1 MADPTG
7 PREPSSPPEHPAPGC
22 PPPAAAPAP
31 PYNYKLVLQK
41 AVQTAAS
48 DLHLKVGRPP
58 MIRLNGEL
66 SSLELPPLKPEDLES
81 IGEQICPPKQKRE
94 FDAEKETE
102 LGERLDPEALRTLL
116 SRHFSSARAVLE
128 RHGGTVEKFIGDA
141 VMAVFGI
148 PVIHEDDALRAV
160 RAALEL
166 QAGVRAINA
175 EIAVP
180 AALAVRIGIN
190 TGEVVTG
197 VGAGETLVTGDTVNT
212 AARLEQAARP
222 GEILI
227 GPDTHD
233 LVRDA
238 VEVEAMPPLALKG
251 KAVPIGSFR
260 VISVVGNEGH
270 RRNIDA
276 PMVGRAAEFA
286 LLMDAWRATRDGQA
300 AQLTTVLATAG
311 VGKSRLI
318 RELASVLEPEATIGR
333 GRCLPY
339 GDGIT
344 YWPVR
349 ELVHSLA
356 GIEESDSKDAALQKI
371 ADLLPAPC
379 PQEVR
384 DGVAAAVGLETRLLR
399 HEEIFWAVRRTLE
412 TVAERRPLL
421 VLIEDLHWAEETLL
435 DLLEFIVEMAL
446 QPMLI
451 VATARPELMTARPG
465 WGGTPSSTLLRL
477 NALPSDDAGD
487 LLRAQRGAGALPPE
501 LQAQILDSADGN
513 ALYIEEIVGLLRER
527 EFLIEAD
534 GDWRATGS
542 LTEITVPP
550 TIHALLAAR
559 LDQLPEGERSVAQ
572 HGAVVGR
579 SFEAAALLDIGP
591 DAIRTD
597 LARRLLG
604 LVRKELIRPE
614 RSQLSDGDAYRFR
627 HILIRDAAYAA
638 LSKGERSTIHEKFAT
653 WLARTAGDRSDE
665 FAEIVGF
672 HLQEAARYHGELGND
687 RAVSLRASAA
697 PWFLRAGSRARLRDD
712 PGAAEALLRTCA
724 DLAAGADPATEVTA
738 LTLLGDQLLSAA
750 RLDEAD
756 GVLTRAFER
765 ATATGDTRA
774 AAHVRLSQTHLH
786 HHTHPSTWV
795 EETRIAA
802 ADAIGIFTAA
812 GDELGL
818 ARAWG
823 ALSVA
828 DQNDPARAA
837 EATARHL
844 YHAQRAGDPREL
856 AMAIIGEA
864 ISAASGETPVAE
876 ALPRARELL
885 ALATGIGRG
894 PAADLG
900 MSVALLE
907 AMAEES
913 EQSREHIGQ
922 SLHTERELG
931 LKLDLAFGVIGA
943 SLAYQYLG
951 DPAAAEVVLREGL
964 DLMDVAGEQEVSAYL
979 AGRLA
984 MMLALMARYEEA
996 EDFIERARA
1005 SNSADE
1011 LVEAN
1016 WRSARSRVEAAR
1028 GNGAAAIEHA
1038 ERVLA
1043 IVDPKFLSRYALALM
1058 DLAVAR
1064 QAAGQVDDARA
1075 TLQSARAV
1083 AERKGNLAL
1092 LRMVDREL
1100 TALSA

>member
-1 MADPTG
+1 MTACPSCGHATELAARFCPSCGASLGDGNT
-7 PREPSSPPEHPAPGC
+7 PREVR
-22 PPPAAAPAP
+22 
-31 PYNYKLVLQK
+31 KTVTVLF
-41 AVQTAAS
+41 ADIAGS
-48 DLHLKVGRPP
+48 
-58 MIRLNGEL
+58 
-66 SSLELPPLKPEDLES
+66 
-81 IGEQICPPKQKRE
+81 
-94 FDAEKETE
+94 TE
-102 LGERLDPEALRTLL
+102 LGERLDPEAVRTLL
-116 SRHFSSARAVLE
+116 TRHFSNARAVLE

-175 EIAVP
+175 ESAVP

-197 VGAGETLVTGDTVNT
+197 AGAGETLVTGDTVNT

-238 VEVEAMPPLALKG
+238 VEAEAMPPLALKG

-260 VISVVGNEGH
+260 VISVIGNEGH
-270 RRNIDA
+270 RRNVDA
-276 PMVGRAAEFA
+276 PMVGRTAEFA
-286 LLMDAWRATRDGQA
+286 LLMDAWRATRDAQA
-300 AQLTTVLATAG
+300 VQLTTVLATAG

-371 ADLLPAPC
+371 AELLPAPC
-379 PQEVR
+379 PQDVR

-399 HEEIFWAVRRTLE
+399 HEEIFWAVRRMLD

-421 VLIEDLHWAEETLL
+421 VLMEDLHWAEETLL
-435 DLLEFIVEMAL
+435 DLLEFIAEMAL

-451 VATARPELMTARPG
+451 VATARPELMAARPG
-465 WGGTPSSTLLRL
+465 WGGTPASTLLRL
-477 NALPSDDAGD
+477 NALSGD
-487 LLRAQRGAGALPPE
+487 VAAELLLSQRGADALPPD
-501 LQAQILDSADGN
+501 LQQQILEAADGN
-513 ALYIEEIVGLLRER
+513 ALYIEEMVGLIRER
-527 EFLIEAD
+527 GMVAED
-534 GDWRATGS
+534 GGEWRTTGS
-542 LTEITVPP
+542 LTEMMVPP
-550 TIHALLAAR
+550 TVQALLAAR

-653 WLARTAGDRSDE
+653 WLARTAGDRADE

-697 PWFLRAGSRARLRDD
+697 PWFLRAGSRAQLRDD
-712 PGAAEALLRTCA
+712 PGAAEALLTTCA
-724 DLAAGADPATEVTA
+724 DLAAGADPATEVAA

-765 ATATGDTRA
+765 ATATGDT
-774 AAHVRLSQTHLH
+774 
-786 HHTHPSTWV
+786 
-795 EETRIAA
+795 
-802 ADAIGIFTAA
+802 A
-812 GDELGL
+812 GCC
-818 ARAWG
+818 
-823 ALSVA
+823 
-828 DQNDPARAA
+828 
-837 EATARHL
+837 
-844 YHAQRAGDPREL
+844 
-856 AMAIIGEA
+856 
-864 ISAASGETPVAE
+864 
-876 ALPRARELL
+876 PRARV
-885 ALATGIGRG
+885 
-894 PAADLG
+894 P
-900 MSVALLE
+900 
-907 AMAEES
+907 
-913 EQSREHIGQ
+913 
-922 SLHTERELG
+922 
-931 LKLDLAFGVIGA
+931 
-943 SLAYQYLG
+943 
-951 DPAAAEVVLREGL
+951 
-964 DLMDVAGEQEVSAYL
+964 
-979 AGRLA
+979 
-984 MMLALMARYEEA
+984 
-996 EDFIERARA
+996 
-1005 SNSADE
+1005 
-1011 LVEAN
+1011 
-1016 WRSARSRVEAAR
+1016 
-1028 GNGAAAIEHA
+1028 
-1038 ERVLA
+1038 
-1043 IVDPKFLSRYALALM
+1043 
-1058 DLAVAR
+1058 
-1064 QAAGQVDDARA
+1064 DAP
-1075 TLQSARAV
+1075 SPP
-1083 AERKGNLAL
+1083 
-1092 LRMVDREL
+1092 
-1100 TALSA
+1100 